1 MIPLR
6 DPGKQAE
13 KSVRPDVSMVVV
25 LEIGQAGDG
34 DFWGAGTFHFLS
46 WMLVTGVLS

>member
-25 LEIGQAGDG
+25 LEIG
-34 DFWGAGTFHFLS
+34 WGRQGMGASGA
-46 WMLVTGVLS
+46 LVPSIS